1 MKYLWILF
9 CRIPIEISML
19 IENHFP
25 AKRWDRLGEFKLL
38 FWQPEMAMQP
48 SNSFI
53 TLVQKRGQF
62 SLRSVGL
69 PCDTLLLVFITTC
82 LIVKL
87 PGGKHRVRFF
97 PFNSLISI
105 SDTSAPKPPKCPPN
119 FMWRA
124 REWSVQCLGRNR
136 SSKTFT
142 RQFCVTKTI
151 LIKKEEKIS

>member
-1 MKYLWILF
+1 MVKTVLGRILSRGRSFQLFPGSDQPDQAIIMKKMWILF

-19 IENHFP
+19 IKYHFP

-48 SNSFI
+48 SFI
-53 TLVQKRGQF
+53 ILVQKQGQF
-62 SLRSVGL
+62 SLRWVGL

-87 PGGKHRVRFF
+87 LGGKHRVRCFS
-97 PFNSLISI
+97 FNSSISV

-124 REWSVQCLGRNR
+124 REWSYSV
-136 SSKTFT
+136 
-142 RQFCVTKTI
+142 
-151 LIKKEEKIS
+151 